1 MSLYFIENAKDNNGG
16 VKFGKVK
23 DVNTISSVKN
33 NEWKLVKSFECREY
47 ENIDILKIIREYL
60 VSKKLSNGIYSLN
73 KKDINDLI
81 GLINLGFL
89 FKSLNM
95 ESINKD
101 ELTEFTEVKNIEQKL
116 KMVNDILAN

>member
-1 MSLYFIENAKDNNGG
+1 MSLYFIEKEINN

-23 DVNTISSVKN
+23 DVSTIQSVKN
-33 NEWKLVKSFECREY
+33 NEWKLIKSFECREY
-47 ENIDILKIIREYL
+47 ENIDILKIIREYF
-60 VSKKLSNGIYSLN
+60 VSKKLANGIYSLN
-73 KKDINDLI
+73 KKDINDLL

-101 ELTEFTEVKNIEQKL
+101 ELVEFTEAKNIEQKL